1 MEKVANISSEDA
13 DKLTDVAVSAGFVS
27 EQRWQTFPLVKTMP
41 HGKITIDLDGYS
53 DRRSGFKKSS
63 ASYSI
68 YINVE
73 SCSQNAFKIPT
84 RFDLVKPSK
93 TVEPVM
99 DVAAL
104 EAKAAKI
111 DAMFQEF
118 IDKLGE
124 LNKTCCASL

>member
-13 DKLTDVAVSAGFVS
+13 DKLTDVAVAAGFVS
-27 EQRWQTFPLVKTMP
+27 EERWQTFPLVKTTP
-41 HGKITIDLDGYS
+41 YGKITIHLDGYS
-53 DRRSGFKKSS
+53 DRRSGFKQAS
-63 ASYSI
+63 ASYSV

-73 SCSQNAFKIPT
+73 SCSQNTFKIPKY
-84 RFDLVKPSK
+84 FELVKPSK
-93 TVEPVM
+93 TVEAVI

-118 IDKLGE
+118 IGKMNE
-124 LNKTCCASL
+124 LRITCCASL

>member
-1 MEKVANISSEDA
+1 MEKSANISSDVA
-13 DKLTDVAVSAGFVS
+13 DKLKDAAVAAGFVLERS
-27 EQRWQTFPLVKTMP
+27 RQTFSLVKTMP
-41 HGKITIDLDGYS
+41 KGEITIYLDDYS
-53 DRRSGFKKSS
+53 DRRSGFKQAC

-68 YINVE
+68 DINVQTW
-73 SCSQNAFKIPT
+73 SRNAFKIPT
-84 RFDLVKPSK
+84 HFDLVKPSK

-118 IDKLGE
+118 IDKMGE
-124 LNKTCCASL
+124 LNKTFCTSL

>member
-1 MEKVANISSEDA
+1 MEKVANISDEDA
-13 DKLTDVAVSAGFVS
+13 DKLTDVAIADGFVS
-27 EQRWQTFPLVKTMP
+27 EERWKTFPLVKTTP
-41 HGKITIDLDGYS
+41 HGKITIRLDDYS
-53 DRRSGFKKSS
+53 DRRSGFKQAS

-73 SCSQNAFKIPT
+73 SYSQNTFKIPKH
-84 RFDLVKPSK
+84 FELVKPSK
-93 TVEPVM
+93 TVEAVI

-111 DAMFQEF
+111 DAMFHEF
-118 IDKLGE
+118 IDKMDE

>member
-27 EQRWQTFPLVKTMP
+27 EQRWKTFPLVKTVP
-41 HGKITIDLDGYS
+41 HGKITIQLDDYA
-53 DRRSGFKKSS
+53 DRRSGFKQAS

-73 SCSQNAFKIPT
+73 SWSQNTFKIPKH
-84 RFDLVKPSK
+84 FELVKPSK
-93 TVEPVM
+93 TVEAVI

-118 IDKLGE
+118 IGKMDE